1 MSALHRRALP
11 CINIQ
16 DLLRVE
22 MISSTSDDDNYNDDD
37 DDDESSD
44 E

>member
-11 CINIQ
+11 CIDIQ
-16 DLLRVE
+16 DLLRFE
-22 MISSTSDDDNYNDDD
+22 MNHSTSDDDDDI
-37 DDDESSD
+37 SD